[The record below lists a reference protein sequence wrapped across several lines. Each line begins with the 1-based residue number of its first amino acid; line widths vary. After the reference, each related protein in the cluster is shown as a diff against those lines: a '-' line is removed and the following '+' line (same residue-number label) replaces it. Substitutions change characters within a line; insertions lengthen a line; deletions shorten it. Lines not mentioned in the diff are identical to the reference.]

1 MFPANH
7 RCWLNNKPFHASG
20 ETGCNRRSSFQGKC
34 CNAVYPR
41 CSFAY
46 ISSVIRRKSV
56 RSLYPVPGSSIRT
69 FYWTSFFFFFY
80 KHSLWNLILQK
91 VESKFLKR
99 EIFFSSLFFI
109 ISFKKIE
116 KFWFV
121 KLFKFRFI
129 YNNLITMM
137 VILLKFCFVVKYR
150 KGVDI
155 FRSKIFWVAFILQ
168 NMDAALRD
176 CRLSFSMQF
185 PLMRNNFRKQFS
197 RVLLLNVPWNMPK
210 G

>member
-56 RSLYPVPGSSIRT
+56 RSLFPVPGSSIRT
-69 FYWTSFFFFFY
+69 FYWTSFFFLFFFF
-80 KHSLWNLILQK
+80 LQRFVVK
-91 VESKFLKR
+91 SDFAKSRIEIF
-99 EIFFSSLFFI
+99 EIFFNYLRRLI
-109 ISFKKIE
+109 N

-121 KLFKFRFI
+121 KLFKFI
-129 YNNLITMM
+129 YNNLTMM
-137 VILLKFCFVVKYR
+137 IAILLKIIFLILFHR
-150 KGVDI
+150 KV
-155 FRSKIFWVAFILQ
+155 S
-168 NMDAALRD
+168 
-176 CRLSFSMQF
+176 
-185 PLMRNNFRKQFS
+185 
-197 RVLLLNVPWNMPK
+197 
-210 G
+210 

>member
-1 MFPANH
+1 MRSTPA
-7 RCWLNNKPFHASG
+7 
-20 ETGCNRRSSFQGKC
+20 
-34 CNAVYPR
+34 
-41 CSFAY
+41 
-46 ISSVIRRKSV
+46 
-56 RSLYPVPGSSIRT
+56 VPLRT
-69 FYWTSFFFFFY
+69 FHLWFEGNLCVHCSRFPVLRYELSIGRVFFFFY